1 MSVIQPM
8 PELTPDQFDS
18 LRADIATNGVL
29 VPIVKDQHG
38 RILDG
43 NHRAIIAAELG
54 IDYPTVTVIVA
65 DDADAWDKAV
75 TLNCAR
81 RHLSREQRRDLIE
94 DEIRRRPSDSDRAIA
109 RRVGCSPTTVGA
121 VRAETLDPM
130 NLTRRIAKQ
139 IDVMR
144 GNVFMAAVYA
154 HNDGASWQAVGN
166 ALEQEAA
173 AALSL
178 GNEPA
183 IFAPVWAAVFAPMFD
198 SIRECAAQCT
208 CQACNGQAVS
218 NLDTTEAVV
227 T

>member
-1 MSVIQPM
+1 MSAIQPM
-8 PELTPDQFDS
+8 PELSPEQLDS

-29 VPIVKDQHG
+29 VPVVKDQHG

-43 NHRAIIAAELG
+43 NTRVAIADELG
-54 IDYPTVTVIVA
+54 IDYPVIAVTVE
-65 DDADAWDKAV
+65 DDDDAWDRAV
-75 TLNCAR
+75 ALNCAR
-81 RHLSREQRRDLIE
+81 RHLNREQRRDLIE
-94 DEIRRRPSDSDRAIA
+94 AEIRRRPDDSDRAIA

-130 NLTRRIAKQ
+130 HLTRRIAKQ

-144 GNVFMAAVYA
+144 RDVFMAAVYA
-154 HNDGASWQAVGN
+154 HNDGGSWRAVGD

-173 AALSL
+173 AALSV
-178 GNEPA
+178 GNESA

-208 CQACNGQAVS
+208 CQACDGQAVS
-218 NLDTTEAVV
+218 NLDTNQDEQ
-227 T
+227 